1 MLLDPTDVVESSE
14 DMMRATSCLSVG
26 LRKFELYLWESLKK
40 VYENIYCL
48 L

>member
-26 LRKFELYLWESLKK
+26 LRKFELYFWESLRK
-40 VYENIYCL
+40 VYENIYYL